1 MDRPRDTLLID
12 IGVGLL
18 AGLVATKV
26 TGLAQEA
33 LARPMPEGVKEHER
47 RLRPEPTSRVA
58 ARKIA
63 EGLGHRPEGRRLELA
78 TLAVHYGVGLAW
90 GPVYSLLRRHARM
103 RPLPAGLVT
112 GAAMSLLVDE
122 ALTPALGF
130 SAPNRAFPAITHVR
144 GFLVHLVYGAA
155 AALTA
160 ETIYRLTR
168 TVPRSGREQGGD
180 GLRARTGQ
188 PRAGAAEARE
198 FMASGPIGEASGV
211 RGR

>member
-1 MDRPRDTLLID
+1 MDRPRDTLLTD

-33 LARPMPEGVKEHER
+33 LQRPMPEGVKEHEQ

-63 EGLGHRPEGRRLELA
+63 RRLGHRLDGRRLELV
-78 TLAVHYGVGLAW
+78 TVAVHYGVGVAW
-90 GPVYSLLRRHARM
+90 GPVYTLLRRHARM
-103 RPLPAGLVT
+103 RPLPAGFAT
-112 GAAMSLLVDE
+112 GAAMSLVVDE

-130 SAPNRAFPAITHVR
+130 SAPDRAFPAITHVR
-144 GFLVHLVYGAA
+144 GFLAHLAYGAA

-160 ETIYRLTR
+160 ETIYRLTG
-168 TVPRSGREQGGD
+168 TTPGPGRA
-180 GLRARTGQ
+180 L
-188 PRAGAAEARE
+188 PPGA
-198 FMASGPIGEASGV
+198 V
-211 RGR
+211 